1 MNRFGVKIL
10 IGGLVFLIIV
20 FSADRIFNFYK
31 IAERLFPAKEVLATV
46 KSFSFS
52 DKDSLKKW
60 SGKIFKGRV
69 SYTVE
74 SRLGESYVH
83 AVSDNTCSAMYY
95 QIRLDANKHPF
106 LSWRWRVAAFPNK
119 TCPDDLS
126 SKADDYAAR
135 FYVIFPA
142 IFFPN
147 SKALEYVWA
156 NDAKPCTIVSSPYSP
171 NIKVIVVES
180 GRKEEWAEE
189 ERDIYKDYAAA
200 FGSRPM
206 LAIGAIS
213 FMCDSDSTKSKAE
226 AFFDDIKIF
235 YKKEVK

>member
-1 MNRFGVKIL
+1 MNRLRIKIL
-10 IGGLVFLIIV
+10 IGILVLLIIV

-31 IAERLFPAKEVLATV
+31 IASCLFPPKETFATV

-52 DKDSLKKW
+52 DKNSLKEW
-60 SGKIFKGRV
+60 SEKILKGRV

-74 SRLGESYVH
+74 SQLGESYVH
-83 AVSDNTCSAMYY
+83 AVSDNACSAMYY
-95 QIRLDANKHPF
+95 QIRLDANRHPF

-119 TCPDDLS
+119 TCPDNLS
-126 SKADDYAAR
+126 SKADDDYAAR
-135 FYVIFPA
+135 LYVIFPA
-142 IFFPN
+142 IFFAN

-156 NDAKPCTIVSSPYSP
+156 NDAKPGTVVSSPYSP

-180 GRKEEWAEE
+180 GQKEGWEEE
-189 ERDIYKDYAAA
+189 ERDIYKDYVAA

-226 AFFDDIKIF
+226 TFFDDVKIF
-235 YKKEVK
+235 YKK